1 MEKLKTKQD
10 VMMDRIDTAKTLFAK
25 AFFYPEKAET
35 LEERD
40 ILEIKIQIILERISD
55 ILSNVYYE
63 VLQDAKK
70 FGFYD
75 EVLCDYMAEKNHLLK
90 SQLGYTLLTNNGVSF
105 WKQVLAHYKD
115 QPDELS
121 KVVGITLL
129 ALPEEH
135 QNILSQANFLTD
147 NFEEVC
153 ENAKDIIDAQHKEF
167 MERDIMPFVTAPT
180 ETYAIRKQ
188 SLDLLF
194 RMPNITFE
202 MDEIKALYLA
212 AKLMYKVRKDEY
224 EPILKRYKQVDS
236 TPGRK

>member
-1 MEKLKTKQD
+1 MKLT
-10 VMMDRIDTAKTLFAK
+10 VLGAGCWGLTLAW
-25 AFFYPEKAET
+25 
-35 LEERD
+35 L
-40 ILEIKIQIILERISD
+40 
-55 ILSNVYYE
+55 
-63 VLQDAKK
+63 
-70 FGFYD
+70 
-75 EVLCDYMAEKNHLLK
+75 
-90 SQLGYTLLTNNGVSF
+90 
-105 WKQVLAHYKD
+105 
-115 QPDELS
+115 
-121 KVVGITLL
+121 
-129 ALPEEH
+129 
-135 QNILSQANFLTD
+135 LTD

-167 MERDIMPFVTAPT
+167 MEKDIMPFVTAPS
-180 ETYAIRKQ
+180 ETYSIRKQ